1 MLHLVICN
9 AHSLVDAFGGS
20 SLSEMV
26 RNRILECPTC
36 FKQVR
41 SDLLKSHCKSKHG
54 MSDDQI
60 KLMKTYPC
68 RYCKKNFSRSVNCR
82 YHELHCKPRKPD
94 DISYRHDFQFGSGN
108 ERNGDFEEIEQG
120 LNRLM
125 VAYRKKLTHE
135 NNFDKLQLA
144 FSDAI
149 TVLQKEV
156 AVRFGIKWYF
166 ALKLTFRKAI
176 DDDVVTD
183 PPVVLN
189 TDPVMGL
196 ISNNY
201 ENDLDKIFQKILQ
214 QIDGFET
221 NGSGWITDKFLTL
234 DLRIVTRTPWKS

>member
-1 MLHLVICN
+1 MFCS
-9 AHSLVDAFGGS
+9 AHSLVNVCSAS
-20 SLSEMV
+20 SRSEMG
-26 RNRILECPTC
+26 RNRVLECSTC
-36 FKQVR
+36 FKQIR
-41 SDLLKSHCKSKHG
+41 SDHFKSHCRSKHG
-54 MSDDQI
+54 MSDDEI

-125 VAYRKKLTHE
+125 ITYRKKLTHD
-135 NNFDKLQLA
+135 NDLDKLQLA

-166 ALKLTFRKAI
+166 ALELTFRKAI
-176 DDDVVTD
+176 DDNVVTD

-189 TDPVMGL
+189 TDPIMGL
-196 ISNNY
+196 IGNNY
-201 ENDLDKIFQKILQ
+201 ENDLDKAFQNILQ
-214 QIDGFET
+214 QIDNFET
-221 NGSGWITDKFLTL
+221 NASGLIIDKFLIL
-234 DLRIVTRTPWKS
+234 DLKKVTYTP